1 VPQISL
7 TFFSFARQ
15 QVAFETL
22 GALDFSA
29 AGDLEPFH
37 RSSIAFDFGHMNLLF
52 FKLTT
57 SE

>member
-7 TFFSFARQ
+7 AFFSFARQ

-37 RSSIAFDFGHMNLLF
+37 RSSIAFDFGHVDLLF
-52 FKLTT
+52 F
-57 SE
+57 